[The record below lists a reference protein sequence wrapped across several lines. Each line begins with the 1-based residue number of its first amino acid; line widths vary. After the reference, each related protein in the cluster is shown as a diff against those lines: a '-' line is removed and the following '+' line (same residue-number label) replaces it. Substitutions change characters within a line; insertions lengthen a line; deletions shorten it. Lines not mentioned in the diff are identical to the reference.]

1 MQQLQAS
8 PGQHRQLYKSGTCKV
23 GTGGCL
29 WCDGRCCVCV
39 LYWMSPIA
47 EEGVRKEKCQAG

>member
-1 MQQLQAS
+1 MQQPQAR

-47 EEGVRKEKCQAG
+47 EEGVRKEKC